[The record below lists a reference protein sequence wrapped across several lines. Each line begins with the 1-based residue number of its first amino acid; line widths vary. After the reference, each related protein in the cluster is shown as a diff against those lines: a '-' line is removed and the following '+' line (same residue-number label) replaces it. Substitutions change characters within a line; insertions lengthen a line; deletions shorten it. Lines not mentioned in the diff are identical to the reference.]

1 MQNFNPIKL
10 NIKLDLEKGSDM
22 IKCLWDE
29 CIPHEFVTFLYK
41 EKDYEE
47 INQPNL
53 TYQKA
58 NNIVKEY
65 LVENPQRIKQLKYKI
80 EEKFNLIHYI
90 YSSLFSK
97 IYNRTNTFRI
107 NRKNNFDFNFQ
118 LWRRKKIQKNN
129 LLAKNP
135 ANYEN
140 RVVKKNEQQP
150 IDVSLD
156 ENQTILT
163 HTNGVGITLKKNYE
177 ESFYFN
183 KVPCLTKRDPET
195 ENNLINLIKNRDDL
209 KKWLLATSDCG
220 NEIQED
226 LNAIVG
232 HDEKF
237 NNAIVRHSL
246 DLKDEA
252 VFRNPNP
259 LNITFHDME
268 KFDLVNP
275 VIGKLATQVKASK
288 LTDYELTKKLLMQG
302 EIDQLQNRS
311 YMVS

>member
-97 IYNRTNTFRI
+97 IYNRTNTFGI
-107 NRKNNFDFNFQ
+107 ERKNNFDFNFQ
-118 LWRRKKIQKNN
+118 LWKRKKIQKSN

-140 RVVKKNEQQP
+140 RVVKKKM
-150 IDVSLD
+150 S
-156 ENQTILT
+156 
-163 HTNGVGITLKKNYE
+163 
-177 ESFYFN
+177 N
-183 KVPCLTKRDPET
+183 KLSMFLLTK
-195 ENNLINLIKNRDDL
+195 IKQFLRTRMAL
-209 KKWLLATSDCG
+209 
-220 NEIQED
+220 E
-226 LNAIVG
+226 
-232 HDEKF
+232 
-237 NNAIVRHSL
+237 SL
-246 DLKDEA
+246 
-252 VFRNPNP
+252 
-259 LNITFHDME
+259 
-268 KFDLVNP
+268 
-275 VIGKLATQVKASK
+275 
-288 LTDYELTKKLLMQG
+288 
-302 EIDQLQNRS
+302 
-311 YMVS
+311 